1 MRAVVCNF
9 VLDSPDPAAL
19 SSFYI
24 ELLDMKRIGEAYE
37 DWVMIGREEG
47 ILPYLAFT
55 GVKDQAPRWPDP
67 AYPQQAHLDLIVDD
81 LEVAARTVL
90 KLGGTKLADK
100 GDVYDIDIFA
110 DPVGHPFCMCQE
122 DSPWWHSAAVGTYAA
137 SQP

>member
-9 VLDSPDPAAL
+9 VLESPDPAAL

-24 ELLDMKRIGEAYE
+24 ELLDLKRIGEAYE

-47 ILPYLAFT
+47 VLPYLAFT
-55 GVKDQAPRWPDP
+55 GVKDYRAPRWPDP

-81 LEVAARTVL
+81 LEAAAEMVFL
-90 KLGGTKLADK
+90 MGGSKLADK
-100 GDVYDIDIFA
+100 GHVYPIDIFA
-110 DPVGHPFCMCQE
+110 DPVGHPFCMCE
-122 DSPWWHSAAVGTYAA
+122 GSPWWHSASIGTYAA